1 MLESV
6 LVDLH
11 SLIETSVMAVEAIN
25 CSYFFGLCK
34 PFIVEVNIVV
44 NAVRK
49 SSLDGMVLTQA
60 MVAV

>member
-1 MLESV
+1 VLESV

-11 SLIETSVMAVEAIN
+11 SLIEASMMAVEAIN
-25 CSYFFGLCK
+25 RSYFFGLCK

-49 SSLDGMVLTQA
+49 SS
-60 MVAV
+60 